1 MSEIEL
7 CITEE
12 ELQLLEQVCRQQGLA
27 FPQQAAEWLVKT
39 SLRNTAERVTGKRR
53 SPRLVVPLEIKQ

>member
-12 ELQLLEQVCRQQGLA
+12 ELQVLEQVRQQQGLA
-27 FPQQAAEWLVKT
+27 STQQAAEWLVKT
-39 SLRNTAERVTGKRR
+39 SLRNTAERMTGKRR
-53 SPRLVVPLEIKQ
+53 SCGL

>member
-12 ELQLLEQVCRQQGLA
+12 ELQVLEQVRQQQGLA
-27 FPQQAAEWLVKT
+27 STQQTAEWLVKT
-39 SLRNTAERVTGKRR
+39 SLRNTAERMTGKRR
-53 SPRLVVPLEIKQ
+53 SLRLVVPLEIKQ

>member
-12 ELQLLEQVCRQQGLA
+12 ELQVLEQVRQQQGLA
-27 FPQQAAEWLVKT
+27 STQQAAEWLVKT
-39 SLRNTAERVTGKRR
+39 SLRNTAERMTGKRR
-53 SPRLVVPLEIKQ
+53 SLRLVVPLEIKQ

>member
-12 ELQLLEQVCRQQGLA
+12 ELQVLEQVRRQQGLA
-27 FPQQAAEWLVKT
+27 STQQAAEWLVKT
-39 SLRNTAERVTGKRR
+39 SLRNTAERMTGKRR
-53 SPRLVVPLEIKQ
+53 SLRLVVPLEIKQ

>member
-12 ELQLLEQVCRQQGLA
+12 ELQVLEQVRQQQGLA
-27 FPQQAAEWLVKT
+27 TISQAAEWLVKT
-39 SLRNTAERVTGKRR
+39 SLRNTAERMTGKRR
-53 SPRLVVPLEIKQ
+53 SLRLVVPLEIKQ

>member
-12 ELQLLEQVCRQQGLA
+12 ELQVLEQVRQQQGLA
-27 FPQQAAEWLVKT
+27 TISQAAEWLVKT
-39 SLRNTAERVTGKRR
+39 SLRAR
-53 SPRLVVPLEIKQ
+53 LEIPRCQRKQARQR

>member
-12 ELQLLEQVCRQQGLA
+12 ELQVLEQVRQQQGLA
-27 FPQQAAEWLVKT
+27 TISQVAEWLVKT
-39 SLRNTAERVTGKRR
+39 SLRNTAERMTGKRR
-53 SPRLVVPLEIKQ
+53 SLRLVVPLEIKQ